1 MSAVVPRPGA
11 ITAEEVGALTGL
23 KFPKWQLFVAAY
35 ASGMGVLAAS
45 MQAGY
50 KSPDQPRKLLK
61 QPVIAAALRAV
72 RAEMAKRA
80 EYTMDRLVGELD
92 EAAQFAI
99 ETENATALVRARELK
114 AKALGLLVDRM
125 DLRVQQIP
133 FKIVISGIDDAPD
146 PELKA
151 VANG

>member
-1 MSAVVPRPGA
+1 MNAVVPRPA
-11 ITAEEVGALTGL
+11 ISADEVAALTGL
-23 KFPKWQLFVAAY
+23 KFPKWQIFVAAF

-45 MQAGY
+45 IQAGY

-61 QPVIAAALRAV
+61 KPEIAAALRAV

-80 EYTMDRLVGELD
+80 EYGMDALIVELD
-92 EAAQFAI
+92 AAADFAI

-133 FKIVISGIDDAPD
+133 FRIVINGIDDT
-146 PELKA
+146 LA